1 MVGPLSKRDE
11 SYLSVASYLASTSSS
26 RMKHGAII
34 VKNGRVLGTGINKNR
49 NHPTI
54 VSSEHI
60 KSHCSVHA
68 EIDALKKAKNVKG
81 ATIYIA
87 RVNKR
92 GQDRLSRPCDQCYN
106 EIVKSGIKKIIYT
119 R

>member
-1 MVGPLSKRDE
+1 MVGTLSKRDE
-11 SYLSVASYLASTSSS
+11 SYLSVATYLAGTSSS

-34 VKNGRVLGTGINKNR
+34 TKNGRVLATGINKDR
-49 NHPTI
+49 NNPNI

-60 KSHCSVHA
+60 EGHCSVHA
-68 EIDALKKAKNVKG
+68 EVDALKKVKDVKG

-87 RVNKR
+87 RVNRR
-92 GQDRLSRPCDQCYN
+92 GQERMSKPCDRCY
-106 EIVKSGIKKIIYT
+106 ETIIKSGIKKIVYT